1 MRILIADDEPSARKI
16 LSRFMEP
23 LGEVTAVEDGKQC
36 LDAYVEGLDQGR
48 PFDVILL
55 DIMMP
60 VMNGQETL
68 KAIRELERERKLPY
82 GDEVKVL
89 MVTCLGD
96 TKNVCE
102 AFFKGQATG
111 YVEKPITLS
120 ALYSALESM
129 GIDVNV

>member
-1 MRILIADDEPSARKI
+1 MRILITDDDPSARKI
-16 LSRFMEP
+16 LTRFMQP
-23 LGEVTAVEDGKQC
+23 LGEVDSVEDGRQC
-36 LDAYVEGLDQGR
+36 LDAYAASLDQGK
-48 PFDVILL
+48 PYGLILL

-68 KAIRELERERKLPY
+68 KAIRALESERKVPY

-111 YVEKPITLS
+111 YVEKPVTMS
-120 ALYSALESM
+120 ALYSALENM

>member
-1 MRILIADDEPSARKI
+1 MRILIVDDDPSARKI

-23 LGEVTAVEDGKQC
+23 LGEVEAVEDGRQG
-36 LDAYVEGLDQGR
+36 LDAYTAALDQGR
-48 PFDVILL
+48 AHDLILL

-68 KAIRELERERKLPY
+68 KAIRDLERERRLPY

-96 TKNVCE
+96 TKSVCE

-111 YVEKPITLS
+111 YVEKPVTMS
-120 ALYSALESM
+120 TLYSALENM
-129 GIDVNV
+129 GIEVDV